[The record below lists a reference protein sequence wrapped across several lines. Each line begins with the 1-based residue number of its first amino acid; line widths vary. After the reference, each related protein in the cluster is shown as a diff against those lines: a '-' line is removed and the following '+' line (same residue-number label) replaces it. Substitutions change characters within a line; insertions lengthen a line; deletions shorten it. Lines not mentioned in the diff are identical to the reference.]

1 MASGSAS
8 CGATTKSATIE
19 QVATDRAM
27 VGSEFFKFLD
37 VMLVVWA
44 SATGAIGQKFYGDLV
59 LRPLPN
65 GIHMEQSA
73 PLAFGMKRVGNGK
86 CVLAIARMGH
96 RSRMKPSW
104 QPRRPSIRELE
115 MLRPRLPHTNALGRL
130 SAWKDTSTDG
140 PKGYR
145 RCAAKSWPSPNEP
158 MINQVVWHN

>member
-59 LRPLPN
+59 LRPLPD
-65 GIHMEQSA
+65 GIHMETINAIGFWDKKGWQRKVCPTLYIASA
-73 PLAFGMKRVGNGK
+73 PAGWLPLHGRAIAMFRLPVSHLGNG
-86 CVLAIARMGH
+86 L
-96 RSRMKPSW
+96 
-104 QPRRPSIRELE
+104 QFEL
-115 MLRPRLPHTNALGRL
+115 
-130 SAWKDTSTDG
+130 
-140 PKGYR
+140 
-145 RCAAKSWPSPNEP
+145 
-158 MINQVVWHN
+158 

>member
-19 QVATDRAM
+19 QVATDRAI

-65 GIHMEQSA
+65 GIHMETI
-73 PLAFGMKRVGNGK
+73 N
-86 CVLAIARMGH
+86 AIGFWDKKGRQWEVRPGCRTHGA
-96 RSRMKPSW
+96 SI
-104 QPRRPSIRELE
+104 PR
-115 MLRPRLPHTNALGRL
+115 A
-130 SAWKDTSTDG
+130 
-140 PKGYR
+140 
-145 RCAAKSWPSPNEP
+145 
-158 MINQVVWHN
+158 